1 MPPSARPESSRPTAP
16 CKPSNRLAL
25 TFAVE
30 FEASRVHRLNKTA
43 ERQKVLRIGHAGVA
57 AVGGDRPVRY
67 RAGPVETCHPV
78 AGQKPERVPFLGV
91 GRVNFWP
98 AIQRRRPSS
107 GLLLGVEEKFQTI
120 APLQLPE
127 QGVDQFFAATSSSTA
142 RKFSALATSFMN
154 STKT

>member
-1 MPPSARPESSRPTAP
+1 M
-16 CKPSNRLAL
+16 
-25 TFAVE
+25 E
-30 FEASRVHRLNKTA
+30 FEAGRVHRLDEAA
-43 ERQKVLRIGHAGVA
+43 ERQEVLWIGHAGIA
-57 AVGGDRPVRY
+57 AVSGDGAVGDRT
-67 RAGPVETCHPV
+67 GPVESGRPV
-78 AGQKPERVPFLGV
+78 AGQEPERVPFLGV
-91 GRVNFWP
+91 GRVNFGP

-107 GLLLGVEEKFQTI
+107 GLLLDVEEKFQTS